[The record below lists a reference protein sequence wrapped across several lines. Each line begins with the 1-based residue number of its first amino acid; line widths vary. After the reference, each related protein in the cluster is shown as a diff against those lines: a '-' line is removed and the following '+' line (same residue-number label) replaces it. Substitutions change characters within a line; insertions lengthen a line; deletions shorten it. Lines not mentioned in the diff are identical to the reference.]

1 MCHRSGNLSCGYE
14 IIAAGP
20 STGKGS
26 AGRRPSLFCNES
38 YSHVQ
43 ACQIAELHSAGAAA
57 ESPHHHSRLA
67 EGRPARLGGGL
78 PWTLKISARPV
89 LSLRSCCEDFG
100 WKDLVMCGH
109 GRRPLDNASAISY
122 PTWLLWTGANAST
135 AAYAVTNLHDI
146 WLAFVSSVYGVCCI
160 AVIVLTMLKRLAQRR
175 TKDRGQTPGPAPSM
189 LSYRTQEA

>member
-1 MCHRSGNLSCGYE
+1 MLLSEATWLAFAVFSGLRTISY
-14 IIAAGP
+14 IPQIVRIA
-20 STGKGS
+20 
-26 AGRRPSLFCNES
+26 
-38 YSHVQ
+38 
-43 ACQIAELHSAGAAA
+43 
-57 ESPHHHSRLA
+57 
-67 EGRPARLGGGL
+67 
-78 PWTLKISARPV
+78 
-89 LSLRSCCEDFG
+89 
-100 WKDLVMCGH
+100 KDENG
-109 GRRPLDNASAISY
+109 ASAISY